1 MTGFVNDRVLS
12 NEDVTGIS
20 ILMEYRHRT
29 VVLVSPDKVNPSP
42 NLKKIAGTRG
52 YGQGMAGAG
61 TGTRSKVGV
70 LIG

>member
-1 MTGFVNDRVLS
+1 MTGFVNDRVLN

-42 NLKKIAGTRG
+42 NPKKIAGTRAGRVKLG
-52 YGQGMAGAG
+52 YFPQ
-61 TGTRSKVGV
+61 TGVFPP
-70 LIG
+70 I